1 MSVSRV
7 PLPPGFLR
15 LPFAHRGL
23 HDRSARRVEN
33 SPAAF
38 RAAIAAGYGI
48 ELDLQLS
55 ADGEAM
61 VFHDERLDRLTFET
75 GPVVARTAADLG
87 RIPLR
92 DSDDTIPTLSQV
104 LDLVTGRVPL
114 LIELKDQTE
123 RMVDT
128 DGRLEEATAR
138 ALTGYGGQVALMSFN
153 PHSVAHMARLAPGLP
168 RGLTTAAY
176 DLRSWYPLDKA
187 TRSRLRGI
195 PDYDSTGS
203 SFISHEARDLAR
215 PRVAALKAQGA
226 AVLCWTIRSPAA
238 EALARRVAD
247 TITFEGYSAP
257 FPA

>member
-1 MSVSRV
+1 MTVSRV

-38 RAAIAAGYGI
+38 RAAIDAGYGI
-48 ELDLQLS
+48 EMDLQLS

-61 VFHDERLDRLTFET
+61 VFHDQRLDRLTLEK

-87 RIPLR
+87 RIRLR
-92 DSDDTIPTLSQV
+92 DSNDTIPTLTEV
-104 LDLVTGRVPL
+104 LALVDGRVPL
-114 LIELKDQTE
+114 LIELKDHTE
-123 RMVDT
+123 QLVAT

-138 ALTGYGGQVALMSFN
+138 ALAGYGGQVALMSFN
-153 PHSVAHMARLAPGLP
+153 PHCIAQMARLAPGLP

-176 DLRSWYPLDKA
+176 DLRSWYPLDSA
-187 TRSRLRGI
+187 TRSRLRAI
-195 PDYDSTGS
+195 PDYESTGS

-215 PRVAALKAQGA
+215 PRVLALKDQGA

-238 EALARRVAD
+238 EARARGIAD
-247 TITFEGYSAP
+247 TITFEGYLAP